1 MRKLL
6 QPIGPIKQASNGKIP
21 GGVEPLKKIE
31 RPVNKI
37 ETPRVKIPS
46 VKIQN
51 IRIRIKR
58 PHA

>member
-1 MRKLL
+1 MSKLL
-6 QPIGPIKQASNGKIP
+6 RPIGPNKPARSGKIP
-21 GGVEPLKKIE
+21 GGVDPLKKLE
-31 RPVNKI
+31 RTVNKI
-37 ETPRVKIPS
+37 ETPKVKIPS